1 MDIHNQSIDAA
12 EQVKRLYHVGKNQQ
26 ELLASLLQG
35 AKIILEN
42 PDFSFT
48 GNLLFDKCKSMTHA
62 ANGFVYIIGGKG
74 SVDPIFTVDP
84 CLGDLCKEDILM
96 NSLLEPCLQAIQ
108 GAGTVLENGFT
119 IPTGMENQLSPSEI
133 IKNVLMV
140 PLVHN
145 NLVSGLLA
153 MANKEGDFNDVD
165 VAVAESFA
173 ELITLAWFNSKNLE
187 DLKVA
192 RQRAE
197 ESDRLKSA
205 FLSNMSHEIRTPLN
219 GILGFSELLA
229 EPGLNTADREQYIR
243 IMNQNGEQLIA
254 IINNILDI
262 SLIESGQIVLSKQW
276 IDVRVLVNDVYQ
288 LFMSPGLRKENVTYA
303 KKCKCD
309 GEMNLYTDR
318 GRLHQVLVNLFGNA
332 TKFTQHGQVAIGCHP
347 RKGVNGE
354 EMVIFI
360 EDTGIGIPQE
370 KLDTIFERFRQADR
384 NTKKNYGGTGLG
396 LAISKGLTELLGGRI
411 EVSSKPLVGSV
422 FSVIFPLEVR
432 NS

>member
-1 MDIHNQSIDAA
+1 MDRHNQSIDAA
-12 EQVKRLYHVGKNQQ
+12 EQVKRLYHVSKNQQ

-42 PDFSFT
+42 PDFHLT

-74 SVDPIFTVDP
+74 AVDPIFTVDP
-84 CLGDLCKEDILM
+84 CLGDLTKEDILM
-96 NSLLEPCLQAIQ
+96 NSLLESCLKAIQ
-108 GAGTVLENGFT
+108 GAGAVLENEF
-119 IPTGMENQLSPSEI
+119 ICPTGTEDQLSPSGK
-133 IKNVLMV
+133 IKNFLMV

-153 MANKEGDFNDVD
+153 LANKQEDFNEED
-165 VAVAESFA
+165 VAIAESFA
-173 ELITLAWFNSKNLE
+173 ELIALAWFNCKNLE
-187 DLKVA
+187 DLKIA

-229 EPGLNTADREQYIR
+229 EPGINAEDREQYIR

-276 IDVRVLVNDVYQ
+276 IDVRILVNDVYQ
-288 LFMSPGLRKENVTYA
+288 LFMSPGLRKENVLYV
-303 KKCKCD
+303 KNCKCD
-309 GEMNLYTDR
+309 CEMNLFTDR

-332 TKFTQHGQVAIGCHP
+332 TKFTQHGQVTIGCHA
-347 RKGVNGE
+347 RSGVNGE
-354 EMVIFI
+354 EMVISI
-360 EDTGIGIPQE
+360 EDTGIGIPSE
-370 KLDTIFERFRQADR
+370 KLDAIFERFMQADR

-422 FSVIFPLEVR
+422 FSVIFPLEGR
-432 NS
+432 HS